1 MEKVKIGLLGFGTV
15 GSGVWKVIEA
25 NNESIAKRCG
35 KELEISKI
43 LVRSLE
49 KARACD
55 VPFELFTDNFDDV
68 LSSDVDIV
76 VEVMGGINP
85 AKEYI
90 LKSINAKKHVVTANK
105 QLLAVE
111 GEDIYKAAVENGVKI
126 FYEASVAGGI
136 PILNTLKDPLAAN
149 QIEEIIGIV
158 NGTTNY
164 ILSKMTEDKK
174 DFETM
179 LKVAQDLG
187 YAEASPEADVE
198 GFDAAYKLCI
208 LSSLAFK
215 SKIDSEK
222 VHREGI
228 CSISP
233 VDIEYAKEMG
243 YTVKLLAI
251 AKKKETGLELRVH
264 PTFIP
269 STHPLATVS
278 DSYNAVFLKGNAVEN
293 LMFYGRG
300 AGDLPT
306 ASAVVGDII
315 SVINSENSPSYED
328 KVLSNITELPI
339 LSIGELE
346 TEYYVRLTVEDK
358 IGVLG
363 KITSILGDNNVSLST
378 VIQNSAKNS
387 LVSLVFMTHKTTESN
402 LQVAFN
408 KIVELD
414 EVKKIE
420 NIIRIEN

>member
-1 MEKVKIGLLGFGTV
+1 MEKVKVGLLGFGTV
-15 GSGVWKVIEA
+15 GSGVWKVIES
-25 NNESIAKRCG
+25 NNSSISKRCN

-43 LVRSLE
+43 LVKSLE
-49 KARACD
+49 KARNAEAPD
-55 VPFELFTDNFDDV
+55 ELFTDKFEDV
-68 LSSDVDIV
+68 LSSDIDIV
-76 VEVMGGINP
+76 VEVMGGVEP
-85 AKEYI
+85 AKGYI
-90 LKSINAKKHVVTANK
+90 LKAIESKKHIVTANK
-105 QLLAVE
+105 QLLALHGPE
-111 GEDIYKAAVENGVKI
+111 IYKAAVKNGVKV

-174 DFETM
+174 DFATM

-208 LSSLAFK
+208 LSSIAFK
-215 SKIDSEK
+215 ANIDVEK

-228 CSISP
+228 CSITP
-233 VDIEYAKEMG
+233 LDIDYATEMG

-251 AKKKETGLELRVH
+251 AKNKEKGLELRVH

-269 STHPLATVS
+269 SNHPLASVS

-306 ASAVVGDII
+306 ASAVVGDIV
-315 SVINSENSPSYED
+315 SLLASENSPSYED
-328 KVLSNITELPI
+328 KVMDIMKDGNVLNIGGLTT
-339 LSIGELE
+339 S
-346 TEYYVRLTVEDK
+346 YYVRLTVVDK
-358 IGVLG
+358 TGVLG
-363 KITSILGDNNVSLST
+363 KITTVLGNKNVSLSS
-378 VIQNSAKNS
+378 VIQKDTEGTTAP
-387 LVSLVFMTHKTTESN
+387 LVFITHGTTESN
-402 LQVAFN
+402 LQAALEEL
-408 KIVELD
+408 KKLD
-414 EVKKIE
+414 EVEAVE
-420 NIIRIEN
+420 NVIRIEK

>member
-25 NNESIAKRCG
+25 NNNAISKRCR
-35 KELEISKI
+35 KELEITKI
-43 LVRSLE
+43 LVKSLE
-49 KARACD
+49 KARSAEA
-55 VPFELFTDNFDDV
+55 PENLFTDKFEDV

-76 VEVMGGINP
+76 VEVMGGIEP

-90 LKSINAKKHVVTANK
+90 LKAISAKKHVVTANK
-105 QLLAVE
+105 QLLATN
-111 GEDIYKAAVENGVKI
+111 GEEIYKAAVENGVKV

-136 PILNTLKDPLAAN
+136 PILNTLKDPLSAN

-187 YAEASPEADVE
+187 YAEAAPAADVE

-215 SKIDSEK
+215 SSIDVEK

-228 CSISP
+228 CDITP
-233 VDIEYAKEMG
+233 LDIEYAREMG

-251 AKKKETGLELRVH
+251 AKKKEKGLELRVH

-269 STHPLATVS
+269 SNHPLASVS

-306 ASAVVGDII
+306 ASAVVGDIV
-315 SVINSENSPSYED
+315 SVITSENSPSYED
-328 KVLSNITELPI
+328 SVLGNIEKCDILPI
-339 LSIGELE
+339 GDLE
-346 TEYYVRLTVEDK
+346 TQYYVRLTVEDK
-358 IGVLG
+358 PGVLG
-363 KITSILGDNNVSLST
+363 KITSILGDKNVSLST
-378 VIQNSAKNS
+378 VIQKGTKDSS
-387 LVSLVFMTHKTTESN
+387 VSLVFMTHKTSESN
-402 LQVAFN
+402 LQAAF
-408 KIVELD
+408 E
-414 EVKKIE
+414 EVTKLEGVHKIE
-420 NIIRIEN
+420 NLIRIES

>member
-1 MEKVKIGLLGFGTV
+1 MEKVKVGLLGFGTV
-15 GSGVWKVIEA
+15 GSGVWKVIES
-25 NNESIAKRCG
+25 NNSAISKRCG

-49 KARACD
+49 KARNAEA
-55 VPFELFTDNFDDV
+55 PNELFTDKFEDV
-68 LSSDVDIV
+68 LSSDVDVV
-76 VEVMGGINP
+76 VEVMGGIEP
-85 AKEYI
+85 AKSYI
-90 LKSINAKKHVVTANK
+90 LKAIEAKKHIVTANK

-111 GEDIYKAAVENGVKI
+111 GDEIYKAAVKNGVKV

-174 DFETM
+174 DFATM
-179 LKVAQDLG
+179 LKFAQDLG

-215 SKIDSEK
+215 SHIDVDK

-228 CSISP
+228 CDITP
-233 VDIEYAKEMG
+233 LDIEYASEMG

-251 AKKKETGLELRVH
+251 AKKKEVGLELRVH

-269 STHPLATVS
+269 SNHPLASVS
-278 DSYNAVFLKGNAVEN
+278 DSYNAVFLTGNAVEN

-306 ASAVVGDII
+306 ASAVVGDIV
-315 SVINSENSPSYED
+315 SLLATENSPSYED
-328 KVLSNITELPI
+328 KVVDIMSDTPVLN
-339 LSIGELE
+339 IGELE
-346 TEYYVRLTVEDK
+346 TSYYVRLTVVDK
-358 IGVLG
+358 SGVVG
-363 KITSILGDNNVSLST
+363 KITSILGDEDVSLSS
-378 VIQNSAKNS
+378 VIQKI
-387 LVSLVFMTHKTTESN
+387 LMV
-402 LQVAFN
+402 QV
-408 KIVELD
+408 LHLCL
-414 EVKKIE
+414 
-420 NIIRIEN
+420 